1 MNQIEK
7 DLVDLLDLI
16 EKMNDNDTIKDL
28 KLKAQYIYTR
38 NKIKN
43 IREKTILEITAP
55 VRSGM
60 SMIAIRMDERL
71 GVEIKKLKGE
81 KYE

>member
-38 NKIKN
+38 NKMKT
-43 IREKTILEITAP
+43 IREK
-55 VRSGM
+55 
-60 SMIAIRMDERL
+60 
-71 GVEIKKLKGE
+71 
-81 KYE
+81 